1 MDLQTVYFDHYRPAK
16 AATRRE
22 STVVGYDSAIRLR
35 ILPAIGERDITEI
48 SPKDVQAMVDAI
60 ERPGAALKA
69 LKTLRQVVRWWARR
83 EQLHMPDPTQFVELR
98 PLEPYSPKTL
108 DASETRRMLRGL
120 FGHELEAVAICAVT
134 LGLRRGEA
142 CGLRWE
148 DIDLRSGE
156 VRVVRSRQTVD
167 GVTKDLAPK
176 TARSRRTLV
185 LPAFAR
191 KRLRALRKRVG
202 YLCGDMRP
210 DAVARALE
218 AFCRR
223 KGLPWVSMTNLR
235 HTWATLAVEAGV
247 GIETVALMLGH
258 TELGTAYEHYI
269 IPRLSIC
276 KAAQAAWEGQLMKA
290 A

>member
-1 MDLQTVYFDHYRPAK
+1 MNLRTVYFEHYRPAK
-16 AATRRE
+16 AASRRD
-22 STVVGYDSAIRLR
+22 STVAGYDSAMRLHV
-35 ILPAIGERDITEI
+35 LAALGEREVAEI

-69 LKTLRQVVRWWARR
+69 LKTLRQVLRWWFRR
-83 EQLHMPDPTQFVELR
+83 EQLCLPDPTQFVERR
-98 PLEPYSPKTL
+98 PLDPYSPETL
-108 DASETRRMLRGL
+108 DARQTSEMLRGF
-120 FGHELEAVAICAVT
+120 FGHPLEAVVLCAAT

-156 VRVVRSRQTVD
+156 VRVVRSRQTVN
-167 GVTKDLAPK
+167 GVTRDLDPK

-191 KRLRALRKRVG
+191 KRLRAIRRKSG
-202 YLCGDMRP
+202 YLCGDTAP

-218 AFCRR
+218 AHCRR
-223 KGLPWVSMTNLR
+223 RGLPWVSMTNLR

-258 TELGTAYEHYI
+258 TEIGTAYEHYI
-269 IPRLSIC
+269 VPRKSIC
-276 KAAQAAWEGQLMKA
+276 KSAQAAWQAHLFA
-290 A
+290 AA